1 MAKKNVLIC
10 HIMQDMIYEVGM
22 VKTKLYAQEMQ
33 WKKRMWPIDKQSV
46 AWKDKK
52 GNSHMFFDVN
62 ESDGIIRFLTPDKLN
77 YKGIDRCAECGNRIS
92 IDAKNTYDLLK
103 RKTINAIWGL
113 DQSHIVLL
121 MILGIVA
128 LIALAGIFYLIGENK
143 NLQTQLSKY
152 LPPPTAKLL
161 LPLMEIT
168 VYGS

>member
-1 MAKKNVLIC
+1 
-10 HIMQDMIYEVGM
+10 MQDMINEVGL
-22 VKTKLYAQEMQ
+22 VKTKLYSQEIQ
-33 WKKRMWPIDKQSV
+33 WKKRMWPIASDAV

-52 GNSHMFFDVN
+52 GISHMFFDVN
-62 ESDGIIRFLTPDKLN
+62 ESDGIIRFLTPDKMN
-77 YKGIDRCAECGNRIS
+77 YTGIDKCAECGNRIS

-143 NLQTQLSKY
+143 NLQTQLNKY

-161 LPLMEIT
+161 IPLTEIV
-168 VYGS
+168 VYGN